1 MKKIDIGKN
10 GKVSLVWNVSLLDYS
25 KEQEQSII
33 SAFAKKYGIP
43 ASNIHVEPNFG
54 TAAKGNDA
62 VLNSE
67 NIENIQSPEFQH
79 GLFKQYLELA
89 GIKDYDFDEII
100 EIDSSINAMIDYDAY
115 EKSKRYSIKWV
126 KWDNFLSYGTGNFF
140 DFTKLKGLVLLKGVP
155 ANESGKSTFA
165 YDLLHYLLFGKIQD
179 EKAKTNAQLFNNYLP
194 DATTMSVEGCITID
208 GQDYIIRRTLTRPA
222 ATKKNRTVTSKVEYL
237 KVREDGS
244 TEELKDEENL
254 QAENGIQTSK
264 IIKDAL
270 GNEADFDMIISANSK
285 DLDSLISL
293 KDTDRGRLLS
303 RWIGL
308 SILEDKDAIA
318 REKWNKDISKKRFC
332 DIYNKETLE
341 NEIKELEEQNQDY
354 EKLEKDETDKI
365 NASEKRISDYQK
377 TRQTLIESRRQIDAN
392 LSNVDMVTLQAN
404 MDRTI
409 EKGKSVS
416 AQINEAQKYLES
428 LGNEEVSEDE
438 YAKARAN
445 GTAYTSRMAE
455 IRTEIRNLQSLNKN
469 LASAEYCPTCGRKF
483 DNVDNTAKIQE
494 NESTIN
500 RLTEEGV
507 ALKAKNDANDKYI
520 AKMDEIRKTVN
531 ERNRTQIKISALN
544 NDRMSHRQQYLDYKR
559 TMDDL
564 LRNKAAIEENNR
576 IDASINVLDENI
588 RTEMSIKS
596 SAEYNIAS
604 YRASVRNNND
614 KITEKKAIIVR
625 IDEERKTE
633 KNWKIY
639 LQLIGKNGIGKM
651 VLRNTLPIINAELS
665 RLLADV
671 SDFNVEVSINEKND
685 VEFWLI
691 RDGVRTRLSAA
702 SGLERTEAA
711 LALRVVLGK
720 MSRLS
725 RPPFILLDEILGTVA
740 KESYDNMKKLYDKVV
755 KSYDFVLH
763 ITHLDLE
770 EWHDGGTIVV
780 EKVNNISKIKQ
791 ECLTA

>member
-100 EIDSSINAMIDYDAY
+100 KIDSSINAMIDYDAY

-222 ATKKNRTVTSKVEYL
+222 STKKNRTVTSKVEYL
-237 KVREDGS
+237 KVMEDGS

-254 QAENGIQTSK
+254 QAENGIQTNK

-332 DIYNKETLE
+332 DIYNKESLE

-354 EKLEKDETDKI
+354 EQSEKDETDKI

-438 YAKARAN
+438 YATARAN

>member
-1 MKKIDIGKN
+1 MKKIEIGKN
-10 GKVSLVWNVSLLDYS
+10 GKVALVWNVSLLDYS

-54 TAAKGNDA
+54 SAVKGNDA

-79 GLFKQYLELA
+79 GLFKQYLDLA
-89 GIKDYDFDEII
+89 GIKDYDFDEILK
-100 EIDSSINAMIDYDAY
+100 IDSSINAMIDYDAY
-115 EKSKRYSIKWV
+115 EKSKRYTIKWV
-126 KWDNFLSYGTGNFF
+126 KWDNFLSYGSGNFF

-194 DATTMSVEGCITID
+194 DATTMTVEGCINID
-208 GQDYIIRRTLTRPA
+208 GQDYVIKRTLTRPA

-237 KVREDGS
+237 KVREDGT
-244 TEELKDEENL
+244 TEELQDGENL
-254 QAENGIQTSK
+254 QAENGIQTNK

-318 REKWNKDISKKRFC
+318 RERWNKDISKKRFC

-341 NEIKELEEQNQDY
+341 NEIKELEEQNQEY
-354 EKLEKDETDKI
+354 EQAEKDETDKI
-365 NASEKRISDYQK
+365 NASVKRISDYQA

-392 LSNVDMVTLQAN
+392 LTNIDVVTLQSN
-404 MDRTI
+404 MDRTV
-409 EKGKSVS
+409 ENGKRIS
-416 AQINEAQKYLES
+416 AQIEEAQKHLES
-428 LGNEEVSEDE
+428 LGTEEVSEDE
-438 YAKARAN
+438 YATARAN

-483 DNVDNTAKIQE
+483 ENVDNTAKIQE
-494 NESTIN
+494 NENTIKA
-500 RLTEEGV
+500 LTEEGV
-507 ALKAKNDANDKYI
+507 ALKAKNDANDAYI

-576 IDASINVLDENI
+576 IDASINVVDENI
-588 RTEMSIKS
+588 RAEMNIKS
-596 SAEYNIAS
+596 TAEYNIAS
-604 YRASVRNNND
+604 YRATVKNNND
-614 KITEKKAIIVR
+614 KITEKRTIIVR
-625 IDEERKTE
+625 IDDERKTE
-633 KNWKIY
+633 KNWKTY

-651 VLRNTLPIINAELS
+651 VLRNTLPIINGELS
-665 RLLADV
+665 RLLSDV
-671 SDFNVEVSINEKND
+671 ADFNVEVTINEKND

-770 EWHDGGTIVV
+770 EWHDGGVIVV
-780 EKVNNISKIKQ
+780 EKVNNISRIKQ

>member
-100 EIDSSINAMIDYDAY
+100 KIDSSINAMIDYDAY

-222 ATKKNRTVTSKVEYL
+222 STKKNRTVTSKVEYL

-254 QAENGIQTSK
+254 QAENGIQTNK

-332 DIYNKETLE
+332 DIYNKESLE

-354 EKLEKDETDKI
+354 EQSEKDETDKI
-365 NASEKRISDYQK
+365 NASEKRISDYQT
-377 TRQTLIESRRQIDAN
+377 TRQTLIESRRQIDEN

-404 MDRTI
+404 IDRTI

-438 YAKARAN
+438 YATARAN

>member
-1 MKKIDIGKN
+1 
-10 GKVSLVWNVSLLDYS
+10 
-25 KEQEQSII
+25 
-33 SAFAKKYGIP
+33 
-43 ASNIHVEPNFG
+43 
-54 TAAKGNDA
+54 
-62 VLNSE
+62 
-67 NIENIQSPEFQH
+67 
-79 GLFKQYLELA
+79 
-89 GIKDYDFDEII
+89 
-100 EIDSSINAMIDYDAY
+100 
-115 EKSKRYSIKWV
+115 
-126 KWDNFLSYGTGNFF
+126 
-140 DFTKLKGLVLLKGVP
+140 
-155 ANESGKSTFA
+155 
-165 YDLLHYLLFGKIQD
+165 
-179 EKAKTNAQLFNNYLP
+179 
-194 DATTMSVEGCITID
+194 
-208 GQDYIIRRTLTRPA
+208 
-222 ATKKNRTVTSKVEYL
+222 
-237 KVREDGS
+237 
-244 TEELKDEENL
+244 
-254 QAENGIQTSK
+254 
-264 IIKDAL
+264 
-270 GNEADFDMIISANSK
+270 
-285 DLDSLISL
+285 
-293 KDTDRGRLLS
+293 
-303 RWIGL
+303 
-308 SILEDKDAIA
+308 
-318 REKWNKDISKKRFC
+318 
-332 DIYNKETLE
+332 
-341 NEIKELEEQNQDY
+341 
-354 EKLEKDETDKI
+354 
-365 NASEKRISDYQK
+365 
-377 TRQTLIESRRQIDAN
+377 
-392 LSNVDMVTLQAN
+392 

>member
-1 MKKIDIGKN
+1 M
-10 GKVSLVWNVSLLDYS
+10 
-25 KEQEQSII
+25 
-33 SAFAKKYGIP
+33 
-43 ASNIHVEPNFG
+43 
-54 TAAKGNDA
+54 
-62 VLNSE
+62 
-67 NIENIQSPEFQH
+67 
-79 GLFKQYLELA
+79 
-89 GIKDYDFDEII
+89 
-100 EIDSSINAMIDYDAY
+100 
-115 EKSKRYSIKWV
+115 
-126 KWDNFLSYGTGNFF
+126 
-140 DFTKLKGLVLLKGVP
+140 
-155 ANESGKSTFA
+155 
-165 YDLLHYLLFGKIQD
+165 LHYLLFGKIQD

-332 DIYNKETLE
+332 DIYNKESLE

-354 EKLEKDETDKI
+354 EQSEKDETDKI

-596 SAEYNIAS
+596 TAEYNIAS

>member
-54 TAAKGNDA
+54 TAAKENDA

-100 EIDSSINAMIDYDAY
+100 KIDSSINAMIDYDAY

-222 ATKKNRTVTSKVEYL
+222 STKKNRTVTSKVEYL

-254 QAENGIQTSK
+254 QAENGIQTNK

-332 DIYNKETLE
+332 DIYNKESLE

-354 EKLEKDETDKI
+354 EQSEKDETDKI
-365 NASEKRISDYQK
+365 NASEKRISDYQT
-377 TRQTLIESRRQIDAN
+377 TRQTLIESRRQIDEN

-404 MDRTI
+404 IDRTI

-438 YAKARAN
+438 YATARSN

-507 ALKAKNDANDKYI
+507 ALKEKNDANDKYI

-596 SAEYNIAS
+596 TAEYNIAS

>member
-100 EIDSSINAMIDYDAY
+100 KIDSSINAMIDYDAY

-222 ATKKNRTVTSKVEYL
+222 STKKNRTVTAKVEYL

-254 QAENGIQTSK
+254 QAENGIQTNK

-332 DIYNKETLE
+332 DIYNKESLE

-354 EKLEKDETDKI
+354 EQSEKDETDKI

-377 TRQTLIESRRQIDAN
+377 TRQTLIESRRQIDEN

-438 YAKARAN
+438 YATARAN

>member
-1 MKKIDIGKN
+1 MKKIEIGKN
-10 GKVSLVWNVSLLDYS
+10 GKVALVWNVSLLDYS

-54 TAAKGNDA
+54 SAVKGNDA

-79 GLFKQYLELA
+79 GLFKQYLDLA
-89 GIKDYDFDEII
+89 GIKDYDFDEILK
-100 EIDSSINAMIDYDAY
+100 IDSSINAMIDYDAY
-115 EKSKRYSIKWV
+115 EKSKRYTIKWV
-126 KWDNFLSYGTGNFF
+126 KWDNFLSYGSGNFF
-140 DFTKLKGLVLLKGVP
+140 DFTKLKGLVLLKGIP

-194 DATTMSVEGCITID
+194 DATTMTVEGCINID
-208 GQDYIIRRTLTRPA
+208 GQDYIIKRTLTRPA

-237 KVREDGS
+237 KVREDGT
-244 TEELKDEENL
+244 TEELQDGENL
-254 QAENGIQTSK
+254 QAENGIQTNK

-318 REKWNKDISKKRFC
+318 RERWNKDISKKRFC
-332 DIYNKETLE
+332 DIYNKEALE
-341 NEIKELEEQNQDY
+341 NEIKELEEQNQEY
-354 EKLEKDETDKI
+354 EQAEKDETDKI
-365 NASEKRISDYQK
+365 NASVKRISDYQA

-392 LSNVDMVTLQAN
+392 LTNIDVVTLQSN
-404 MDRTI
+404 MDRTV
-409 EKGKSVS
+409 ENGKRIS
-416 AQINEAQKYLES
+416 AQIEEAQKHLES
-428 LGNEEVSEDE
+428 LGTEEVSEDE
-438 YAKARAN
+438 YATARAN

-483 DNVDNTAKIQE
+483 ENVDNTSKIQE
-494 NESTIN
+494 NENTIKA
-500 RLTEEGV
+500 LTEEGV
-507 ALKAKNDANDKYI
+507 ALKAKNDANDAYI

-576 IDASINVLDENI
+576 IDASINVVDENI
-588 RTEMSIKS
+588 RAEMNIKS
-596 SAEYNIAS
+596 TAEYNIAS
-604 YRASVRNNND
+604 FRATVKNNNE
-614 KITEKKAIIVR
+614 KITEKKTIIVR

-633 KNWKIY
+633 KNWKTY

-651 VLRNTLPIINAELS
+651 VLRNTLPIINGELS
-665 RLLADV
+665 RLLSDV
-671 SDFNVEVSINEKND
+671 ADFNVEVTINEKND

-691 RDGVRTRLSAA
+691 RDSVRTRLSAA

-770 EWHDGGTIVV
+770 EWHDGGVIVV
-780 EKVNNISKIKQ
+780 EKVNNISRIKQ
-791 ECLTA
+791 ECQTA

>member
-54 TAAKGNDA
+54 TAAKRNDA

-100 EIDSSINAMIDYDAY
+100 KIDSSINAMIDYDAY

-222 ATKKNRTVTSKVEYL
+222 STKKNRTVTSKVEYL

-254 QAENGIQTSK
+254 QAENGIQTNK

-332 DIYNKETLE
+332 DIYNKESLE

-354 EKLEKDETDKI
+354 EELEKGETDKI
-365 NASEKRISDYQK
+365 NASVKRISDYQA

-438 YAKARAN
+438 YATARAN

-596 SAEYNIAS
+596 TAEYNIAS

-633 KNWKIY
+633 KNWKTY

>member
-54 TAAKGNDA
+54 TAVKGNDA

-100 EIDSSINAMIDYDAY
+100 KIDSSINAMIDYDAY

-222 ATKKNRTVTSKVEYL
+222 STKKNRTVTSKVEYL

-254 QAENGIQTSK
+254 QAENGIQTNK

-332 DIYNKETLE
+332 DIYNKESLE

-365 NASEKRISDYQK
+365 NASEKRISDYQT
-377 TRQTLIESRRQIDAN
+377 TRQTLIESRRQIDEN

-404 MDRTI
+404 IDRTI

-416 AQINEAQKYLES
+416 TQINEAQKYLES

-438 YAKARAN
+438 YATARAN

>member
-10 GKVSLVWNVSLLDYS
+10 GKVSLIWNVSLLDYS

-100 EIDSSINAMIDYDAY
+100 KIDSSINAMIDYDAY

-222 ATKKNRTVTSKVEYL
+222 STKKNRTVTSKVEYL

-254 QAENGIQTSK
+254 QAENGIQTNK

-332 DIYNKETLE
+332 DIYNKESLE

-354 EKLEKDETDKI
+354 EQSEKDETDKI
-365 NASEKRISDYQK
+365 NASEKRISDYQT
-377 TRQTLIESRRQIDAN
+377 TRQTLIESRRQIDEN

-404 MDRTI
+404 IDRTI

-438 YAKARAN
+438 YATARAN
-445 GTAYTSRMAE
+445 GTSYTSRMAE

-596 SAEYNIAS
+596 TAEYNIAS

>member
-100 EIDSSINAMIDYDAY
+100 KIDSSINAMIDYDAY

-222 ATKKNRTVTSKVEYL
+222 STKKNRTVTSKVEYL

-254 QAENGIQTSK
+254 QAENGIQTNK

-332 DIYNKETLE
+332 DIYNKESLE

-365 NASEKRISDYQK
+365 NASEKRISDYQT
-377 TRQTLIESRRQIDAN
+377 TRQTLIESRRQIDEN

-404 MDRTI
+404 IDRTI

-438 YAKARAN
+438 YATARSN

-596 SAEYNIAS
+596 TAEYNIAS

>member
-100 EIDSSINAMIDYDAY
+100 KIDSSINAMIDYDAY

-222 ATKKNRTVTSKVEYL
+222 STKKNRTVTSKVEYL

-254 QAENGIQTSK
+254 QAENGIQTNK

-332 DIYNKETLE
+332 DIYNKESLE

-354 EKLEKDETDKI
+354 EQSEKDETDKI

-377 TRQTLIESRRQIDAN
+377 TRQTLIESRRQIDSN

-483 DNVDNTAKIQE
+483 DNVYNTAKIQE

-596 SAEYNIAS
+596 TAEYNIAS

>member
-1 MKKIDIGKN
+1 MKKIEIGKN
-10 GKVSLVWNVSLLDYS
+10 GKVALVWNVSLLDYS

-54 TAAKGNDA
+54 SAVKGNDA

-79 GLFKQYLELA
+79 GLFKQYLDLA
-89 GIKDYDFDEII
+89 GIKDYDFDEILK
-100 EIDSSINAMIDYDAY
+100 IDSSINAMIDYDAY
-115 EKSKRYSIKWV
+115 EKSKRYTIKWV
-126 KWDNFLSYGTGNFF
+126 KWDNFLSYGSGNFF

-194 DATTMSVEGCITID
+194 DATTMTVEGCINID
-208 GQDYIIRRTLTRPA
+208 GQDYIIKRTLTRPA

-237 KVREDGS
+237 KVREDGT
-244 TEELKDEENL
+244 TEELQDGENL
-254 QAENGIQTSK
+254 QAENGIQTNK

-318 REKWNKDISKKRFC
+318 RERWNKDISKKRFC

-341 NEIKELEEQNQDY
+341 NEIKELEEQNQEY
-354 EKLEKDETDKI
+354 GQAEKDETDKI
-365 NASEKRISDYQK
+365 NASVKRISDYQA

-392 LSNVDMVTLQAN
+392 LTNIDVVTLQAN
-404 MDRTI
+404 MDRTV
-409 EKGKSVS
+409 ENGKRIS
-416 AQINEAQKYLES
+416 AQIEEAQKHLES
-428 LGNEEVSEDE
+428 LGTEEVSEDE
-438 YAKARAN
+438 YATARAN

-483 DNVDNTAKIQE
+483 ENVDNTAKIQE
-494 NESTIN
+494 NENTIKA
-500 RLTEEGV
+500 LTEEGV
-507 ALKAKNDANDKYI
+507 ALKAKNDANDAYI

-576 IDASINVLDENI
+576 IDASINVVDENI
-588 RTEMSIKS
+588 RAEMNIKS
-596 SAEYNIAS
+596 TAEYNIAS
-604 YRASVRNNND
+604 FRATVKNNNE
-614 KITEKKAIIVR
+614 KITEKRTIIVR

-633 KNWKIY
+633 KNWKTY

-651 VLRNTLPIINAELS
+651 VLRNTLPIINGELS
-665 RLLADV
+665 RLLSDV
-671 SDFNVEVSINEKND
+671 ADFNVEVTINEKND

-691 RDGVRTRLSAA
+691 RDSVRTRLSAA

-770 EWHDGGTIVV
+770 EWHDGGVIVV
-780 EKVNNISKIKQ
+780 EKVNNISRIKQ

>member
-1 MKKIDIGKN
+1 MKKIEIGKN
-10 GKVSLVWNVSLLDYS
+10 GKVALVWNVSLLDYS

-54 TAAKGNDA
+54 SAVKGNDA

-79 GLFKQYLELA
+79 GLFKQYLDLA
-89 GIKDYDFDEII
+89 GIKDYDFDEILK
-100 EIDSSINAMIDYDAY
+100 IDSSINAMIDYDAY
-115 EKSKRYSIKWV
+115 EKSKRYTIKWV
-126 KWDNFLSYGTGNFF
+126 KWDNFLSYGSGNFF

-194 DATTMSVEGCITID
+194 DATTMTVEGCINID
-208 GQDYIIRRTLTRPA
+208 GQDYIIKRTLTRPA

-237 KVREDGS
+237 KVREDGT
-244 TEELKDEENL
+244 TEELQDGENL
-254 QAENGIQTSK
+254 QAENGIQTNK

-318 REKWNKDISKKRFC
+318 RERWNKDISKKRFC

-341 NEIKELEEQNQDY
+341 NEIKELEEQNQEY
-354 EKLEKDETDKI
+354 EQAEKDETDKI
-365 NASEKRISDYQK
+365 NASVKRISDYQA

-392 LSNVDMVTLQAN
+392 LTNIDVVTLQAN
-404 MDRTI
+404 MDRTV
-409 EKGKSVS
+409 ENGKRIS
-416 AQINEAQKYLES
+416 AQIEEAQKHLES
-428 LGNEEVSEDE
+428 LGTEEVSEEE
-438 YAKARAN
+438 YTTARAN

-483 DNVDNTAKIQE
+483 ENVDNTAKIQE
-494 NESTIN
+494 NENTIKA
-500 RLTEEGV
+500 LTEEGV
-507 ALKAKNDANDKYI
+507 ALKAKNDANDAYI

-576 IDASINVLDENI
+576 IDASINVVDENI
-588 RTEMSIKS
+588 RAEMNIKS
-596 SAEYNIAS
+596 TAEYNIAS
-604 YRASVRNNND
+604 FRATVKNNND
-614 KITEKKAIIVR
+614 KITEKKTIIVR
-625 IDEERKTE
+625 IDDERKTE
-633 KNWKIY
+633 KNWKTY

-651 VLRNTLPIINAELS
+651 VLRNTLPIINGELS
-665 RLLADV
+665 RLLSDV
-671 SDFNVEVSINEKND
+671 ADFNVEVTINEKND

-691 RDGVRTRLSAA
+691 RDSVRTRLSAA

-770 EWHDGGTIVV
+770 EWHDGGVIVV
-780 EKVNNISKIKQ
+780 EKVNNISRIKQ

>member
-1 MKKIDIGKN
+1 MKKIEIGKN
-10 GKVSLVWNVSLLDYS
+10 GKVALVWNVSLLDYS

-54 TAAKGNDA
+54 SAVKGNDA

-79 GLFKQYLELA
+79 GLFKQYLDLA
-89 GIKDYDFDEII
+89 GIKDYDFDEILK
-100 EIDSSINAMIDYDAY
+100 IDSSINAMIDYDAY
-115 EKSKRYSIKWV
+115 EKSKRYTIKWV
-126 KWDNFLSYGTGNFF
+126 KWDNFLSYGSGNFF
-140 DFTKLKGLVLLKGVP
+140 DFTKLKGLVLLKGIP

-194 DATTMSVEGCITID
+194 DATTMTVEGCINID
-208 GQDYIIRRTLTRPA
+208 GQDYIIKRTLTRPA

-237 KVREDGS
+237 KVREDGT
-244 TEELKDEENL
+244 TEELQDGENL
-254 QAENGIQTSK
+254 QAENGIQTNK

-318 REKWNKDISKKRFC
+318 RERWNKDISKKRFC

-341 NEIKELEEQNQDY
+341 NEIKELEEQNQEY
-354 EKLEKDETDKI
+354 EQAEKDETDKI
-365 NASEKRISDYQK
+365 NASVKRISDYQA

-392 LSNVDMVTLQAN
+392 LTNIDVVTLQSN
-404 MDRTI
+404 MDRTV
-409 EKGKSVS
+409 ENGKRIS
-416 AQINEAQKYLES
+416 AQIEEAQKHLES

-438 YAKARAN
+438 YATARAN
-445 GTAYTSRMAE
+445 GTAYTSRIAE

-483 DNVDNTAKIQE
+483 ENVDNTAKIQE
-494 NESTIN
+494 NENTIKA
-500 RLTEEGV
+500 LTEEGV
-507 ALKAKNDANDKYI
+507 ALKAKNDANDAYI

-576 IDASINVLDENI
+576 IDASINVVDENI
-588 RTEMSIKS
+588 RAEMNIKS

-604 YRASVRNNND
+604 FRATVKNNNE
-614 KITEKKAIIVR
+614 KITEKKTIIVR

-633 KNWKIY
+633 KNWKTY

-651 VLRNTLPIINAELS
+651 VLRNTLPIINGELS
-665 RLLADV
+665 RLLSDV
-671 SDFNVEVSINEKND
+671 ADFNVEVTINEKND

-691 RDGVRTRLSAA
+691 RDSVRTRLSAA

-770 EWHDGGTIVV
+770 EWHDGGVIVV
-780 EKVNNISKIKQ
+780 EKVNNISRIKQ

>member
-100 EIDSSINAMIDYDAY
+100 KIDSSINAMIDYDAY

-222 ATKKNRTVTSKVEYL
+222 STKKNRTVTSKVEYL

-254 QAENGIQTSK
+254 QAENGIQTNK

-332 DIYNKETLE
+332 DIYNKESLE

-354 EKLEKDETDKI
+354 EQSEKDETDKI
-365 NASEKRISDYQK
+365 NASEKRISDYQT
-377 TRQTLIESRRQIDAN
+377 TRQTLIESRRQIDEN

-404 MDRTI
+404 IDRTI

-438 YAKARAN
+438 YATARAN

-596 SAEYNIAS
+596 TAEYNIAS

>member
-1 MKKIDIGKN
+1 MKKIEIGKN
-10 GKVSLVWNVSLLDYS
+10 GKVALVWNVSLLDYS

-54 TAAKGNDA
+54 TVEKNNDT

-79 GLFKQYLELA
+79 GLFKQYLDLA
-89 GIKDYDFDEII
+89 GIKDYDFDEILK
-100 EIDSSINAMIDYDAY
+100 IDSSINAMIDYDAY
-115 EKSKRYSIKWV
+115 EKSKRYTIKWV
-126 KWDNFLSYGTGNFF
+126 KWDNFLSYGSGNFF
-140 DFTKLKGLVLLKGVP
+140 DFTKLQGLVLLKGVP

-194 DATTMSVEGCITID
+194 DATTMTVEGCINID

-222 ATKKNRTVTSKVEYL
+222 ASKKNRTVTSKVEYL
-237 KVREDGS
+237 RVREDGV
-244 TEELKDEENL
+244 TEELKDGENL

-264 IIKDAL
+264 IIKEAL

-308 SILEDKDAIA
+308 SVLEDKDAIA

-332 DIYNKETLE
+332 DVYNKETLE
-341 NEIKELEEQNQDY
+341 NEIKDLEEENKEY
-354 EKLEKDETDKI
+354 EDAEKAENEKI
-365 NASEKRISDYQK
+365 SGAENRINNYQATK
-377 TRQTLIESRRQIDAN
+377 QTLIESRRQIDAN
-392 LSNVDMVTLQAN
+392 LTNIDVVTLQAE
-404 MDRTI
+404 MDRTV

-416 AQINEAQKYLES
+416 GQIDQCQQYLDS
-428 LGNEEVSEDE
+428 LGNEEVSEEE
-438 YAKARAN
+438 YTLARSN
-445 GTAYTSRMAE
+445 GTAYASRMAE

-483 DNVDNTAKIQE
+483 ENVDNTAKIQE
-494 NESTIN
+494 NENTIKS
-500 RLTEEGV
+500 LTNEGIE
-507 ALKAKNDANDKYI
+507 LKSKSDANDAYI
-520 AKMDEIRKTVN
+520 TKMDEVRSVVN
-531 ERNRTQIKISALN
+531 ERNRTQIKISALTN
-544 NDRMSHRQQYLDYKR
+544 ERMTHRQTYLDLKR

-564 LRNKAAIEENNR
+564 IRNKAAIEENNR
-576 IDASINVLDENI
+576 IDASINVVDENI
-588 RTEMSIKS
+588 RAEMSIKS
-596 SAEYNIAS
+596 TAEYNIAS
-604 YRASVRNNND
+604 YRATVKSNNE
-614 KITEKKAIIVR
+614 KITEKKTIIAR
-625 IDEERKTE
+625 IDDERKTE
-633 KNWKIY
+633 KNWKTY

-651 VLRNTLPIINAELS
+651 VLRNTLPIINGELS
-665 RLLADV
+665 RLLSDV
-671 SDFNVEVSINEKND
+671 ADFNVEVTINEKND
-685 VEFWLI
+685 VEFWLL

-770 EWHDGGTIVV
+770 EWHNGVIVV
-780 EKVNNISKIKQ
+780 EKVNNISRIKQ